1 MQRFYL
7 LRQLKFMSMSGD
19 ALDNVFASLV
29 LSRINYALPAVFAHN
44 LSKDDTNKIN
54 ALLRKSQKW
63 GVNSKSYNLFEL
75 SEQANIQLSIKM
87 LSLAIASTILSP
99 C

>member
-29 LSRINYALPAVFAHN
+29 LSRVNNYALPIFAHN
-44 LSKDDTNKIN
+44 LSQDDTNKIN
-54 ALLRKSQKW
+54 ALLKNLKS
-63 GVNSKSYNLFEL
+63 GV
-75 SEQANIQLSIKM
+75 
-87 LSLAIASTILSP
+87 
-99 C
+99 

>member
-1 MQRFYL
+1 
-7 LRQLKFMSMSGD
+7 MSMSGD

-29 LSRINYALPAVFAHN
+29 LSRINYALPVFAHD

-63 GVNSKSYNLFEL
+63 DVNNKLYNLF
-75 SEQANIQLSIKM
+75 
-87 LSLAIASTILSP
+87 
-99 C
+99 